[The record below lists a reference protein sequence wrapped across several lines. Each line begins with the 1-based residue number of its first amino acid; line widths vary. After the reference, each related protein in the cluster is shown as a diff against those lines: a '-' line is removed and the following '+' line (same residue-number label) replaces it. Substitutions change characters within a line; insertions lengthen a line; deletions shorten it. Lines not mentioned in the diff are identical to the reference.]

1 MLESAEQAKSPYILI
16 VDDDDDDVFLMKSAL
31 KRIGWGAGAHIECGR
46 VDNGVDAL
54 ALLSRKD
61 MLAEL
66 PAAVILDINMPKLD
80 GVGVLRAL
88 RHSLDLRQLPIFVL
102 TTTATET
109 VHSAAM
115 DLGAT
120 RIFVKPNTMNE
131 LTHIVREILE
141 AVRWN
146 ALAPAPT
153 AVADGAVDAAPKFDA

>member
-1 MLESAEQAKSPYILI
+1 MLDSAGQAKSPYILI

-88 RHSLDLRQLPIFVL
+88 RHSLDLRELPIFVL

-109 VHSAAM
+109 VHCAAM

-120 RIFVKPNTMNE
+120 RIFVKPNTMGE

-141 AVRWN
+141 TVRWS
-146 ALAPAPT
+146 ALSPAPG
-153 AVADGAVDAAPKFDA
+153 ADGALAAPKFDA

>member
-1 MLESAEQAKSPYILI
+1 MLESAGQTNPPYILI

-31 KRIGWGAGAHIECGR
+31 KRIGWGAGAHIQCGR
-46 VDNGVDAL
+46 VDNGLDAL

-61 MLAEL
+61 MISDL

-88 RHSLDLRQLPIFVL
+88 RHSLGLRHLPIFVL

-109 VHSAAM
+109 VHCAAM

-120 RIFVKPNTMNE
+120 RIFVKPNTMSE
-131 LTHIVREILE
+131 LTKIVREILE
-141 AVRWN
+141 TVCWAT
-146 ALAPAPT
+146 LSPE
-153 AVADGAVDAAPKFDA
+153 ADGARETPPRLNA

>member
-1 MLESAEQAKSPYILI
+1 MLEIAEHAKSPYILI

-31 KRIGWGAGAHIECGR
+31 KRIGWGVGAHIECGR

-54 ALLSRKD
+54 ALLSRRD

-80 GVGVLRAL
+80 GVGVLRAV
-88 RHSLDLRQLPIFVL
+88 RHSLDLRELPIFVL

-120 RIFVKPNTMNE
+120 RIFVKPNTMTE
-131 LTHIVREILE
+131 LTQIVREILE
-141 AVRWN
+141 TVRW
-146 ALAPAPT
+146 ASRSTAPEAE
-153 AVADGAVDAAPKFDA
+153 GAGDVAPKFDA